1 MRRASP
7 VAVRAF
13 VGTLQWYDLLERT
26 KLAVYDEVYAFAA
39 SEPENVRRCVPS
51 TCLCELLCGVVLGPF
66 WGFDMRRPYQPLI
79 VASDASTSFG
89 LGVSVAELGV
99 DHVRRL
105 ARLDTKAG
113 DHVVLDGG
121 GAEPD
126 ADRLGE
132 PHDLGLSMDDFTT
145 VLCVRA
151 PEEHIDI
158 MEGRAFLAGLRWVL
172 RRPDRHRRRV
182 VALIDSRVWIGAAA
196 KGRSS
201 SVPLLRL
208 LRRVSALVLATGVVA
223 HYIYIPSKRNPADA
237 PSRGIDLESSVL
249 TTQVASPPAGSK
261 RLTDLESSARRR

>member
-1 MRRASP
+1 M
-7 VAVRAF
+7 
-13 VGTLQWYDLLERT
+13 
-26 KLAVYDEVYAFAA
+26 
-39 SEPENVRRCVPS
+39 
-51 TCLCELLCGVVLGPF
+51 
-66 WGFDMRRPYQPLI
+66 I

-151 PEEHIDI
+151 PEGHIN
-158 MEGRAFLAGLRWVL
+158 MELWYTTSTSLASTT
-172 RRPDRHRRRV
+172 RPMRPHGGFGPRGEFDLGGE
-182 VALIDSRVWIGAAA
+182 VAL
-196 KGRSS
+196 KG
-201 SVPLLRL
+201 
-208 LRRVSALVLATGVVA
+208 
-223 HYIYIPSKRNPADA
+223 
-237 PSRGIDLESSVL
+237 
-249 TTQVASPPAGSK
+249 
-261 RLTDLESSARRR
+261 